1 MVMGRGNHGWMQMN
15 WIRGDGRIQ
24 ALAVLAAGAV
34 IAVLIVMFLG
44 DAVTAL
50 LHATRT
56 DMVLN
61 LAWQSIVVTL
71 VLFGVMIGV
80 ACLWSALAKAHVLAP
95 GQGGA
100 KVVAGGLLLG
110 ISGLALAAAYAALAG
125 TVSMARGQFDLWL
138 FLLGIPLVLY
148 QCAAEEIYFRGWLQ
162 PVMTRAYGPWIGIGV
177 TAALFAG
184 LHLLAGER
192 APLSLVNIALAGV
205 LFGLLAWRTGGIAAS
220 VAAHFGWNWAE
231 STLLG
236 LSPNPGTD
244 IYGAVVNLDMTGPA
258 LWGGS
263 AEGLNASLAATFVL
277 LALCV
282 PLALWRTAPKP
293 VAVASQG

>member
-1 MVMGRGNHGWMQMN
+1 MD
-15 WIRGDGRIQ
+15 WIRGEGRLQ
-24 ALAVLAAGAV
+24 ALAVLMAGTV
-34 IAVLIVMFLG
+34 LAVLIVMFLG
-44 DAVTAL
+44 DGVNAL
-50 LHATRT
+50 LHATGA
-56 DMVLN
+56 DMTLN
-61 LAWQSIVVTL
+61 LAWQSVIVTL

-80 ACLWSALAKAHVLAP
+80 ACAWSVVAKGHVLAP
-95 GQGGA
+95 GKEPGKGIA
-100 KVVAGGLLLG
+100 AGLGLG
-110 ISGLALAAAYAALAG
+110 IGGLALAAGYAAVAG
-125 TVSMARGQFDLWL
+125 TVSVAKGQFDILL

-162 PVMTRAYGPWIGIGV
+162 PVVVRAFGPWIGIGV
-177 TAALFAG
+177 TAVLFAG

-205 LFGLLAWRTGGIAAS
+205 LFGLLAWRTGGIAAP

-263 AEGLNASLAATFVL
+263 PEGLNASLAVTFVL

-282 PLALWRTAPKP
+282 PLAVWRTTPKP
-293 VAVASQG
+293 ALVTS